1 MVGVETPSSL
11 AVRFIERPLTDSSTA
26 ATFRASG
33 LPRGGVP
40 AACRVGACQRLAA
53 WGRVGEVQ
61 TAAFAQIALLSAHQP
76 VLDVSVTPT
85 PLTAQ
90 PHDQSPWQSS
100 SARKIGHLCRSQT
113 LIKRAGFRE
122 HYPSGWVS
130 IFADGVRWIHQAKP

>member
-113 LIKRAGFRE
+113 LLHLAVCARQNGKNVKIIDLNR
-122 HYPSGWVS
+122 V
-130 IFADGVRWIHQAKP
+130 

>member
-40 AACRVGACQRLAA
+40 AACRVGACQRLDA
-53 WGRVGEVQ
+53 WGRVGEVL
-61 TAAFAQIALLSAHQP
+61 TAALAQIALLSAHQP

-113 LIKRAGFRE
+113 LVI
-122 HYPSGWVS
+122 
-130 IFADGVRWIHQAKP
+130 RW

>member
-53 WGRVGEVQ
+53 WGRASGLPRGGVPAACRVGACQRLAAWGRVGEVQ

-76 VLDVSVTPT
+76 VLDVSVT
-85 PLTAQ
+85 
-90 PHDQSPWQSS
+90 
-100 SARKIGHLCRSQT
+100 
-113 LIKRAGFRE
+113 
-122 HYPSGWVS
+122 
-130 IFADGVRWIHQAKP
+130 